1 MDISP
6 LPHKQPYFSTQ
17 IEMASPTPAG
27 TPMEDTAMGSSPIR
41 PSQSDAA
48 RPFGAE

>member
-6 LPHKQPYFSTQ
+6 LPHKQPYFSAQ

-27 TPMEDTAMGSSPIR
+27 TPVEDTAMGSSPIR
-41 PSQSDAA
+41 SSLLDAPK
-48 RPFGAE
+48 PFGAE